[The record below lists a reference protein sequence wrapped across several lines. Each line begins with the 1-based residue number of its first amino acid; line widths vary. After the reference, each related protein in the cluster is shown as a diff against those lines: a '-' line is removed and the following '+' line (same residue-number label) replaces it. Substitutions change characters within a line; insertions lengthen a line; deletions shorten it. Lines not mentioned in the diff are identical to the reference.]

1 MKNNRKK
8 FQNRIKP
15 ERMVIPSRFLP
26 LGSRRITNAL
36 GIRVWLINGREH
48 RSKAAY
54 FDYLKSGQAESTPT
68 EVPTAAKVEVAE
80 VAEVADV

>member
-1 MKNNRKK
+1 MKNNRKN

-36 GIRVWLINGREH
+36 GVRVWLINGREY
-48 RSKAAY
+48 RTKAAY
-54 FDYLKSGQAESTPT
+54 FAGQAESASS
-68 EVPTAAKVEVAE
+68 EVPAAAKVEVAK